1 MPNVIMAFVIIR
13 ILDVTGLLQLIGI
26 AFSPI
31 MALWALPGQVAAMV
45 IITSLLSMGGAIG
58 IAVSLYTAG
67 SLNAMQVT
75 MLIPAIYLMG
85 NPVQNVGRCL
95 GIAGVNA
102 KHYPVII
109 GICIINALAS
119 IWVMHFYI
127 TIFLN

>member
-1 MPNVIMAFVIIR
+1 
-13 ILDVTGLLQLIGI
+13 LQLIGI

-31 MALWALPGQVAAMV
+31 MALWALPGQAAMV

-119 IWVMHFYI
+119 IWVMHFI
-127 TIFLN
+127 LLFF